1 LAEPFAAANELN
13 YKTEKTM
20 NDTLALTAVDVS
32 KESLEIKTDQHSFS
46 VPNTKKGLSRL
57 LRKVNTAENPFVIC
71 EATGGYERLLMH
83 TMQDADIPICR
94 ANPARIRAFA
104 KSEGVRAKTD
114 PIDARMILKFAQ
126 EKQLRPTIPM
136 EPERKRLAAYLD
148 RRTHLKD
155 EAVREKNRIQNS
167 PEEIHA
173 AINRMLQ
180 VLKAEIDL
188 IEEMIRETVNSH
200 ALIAAQV
207 ECLKQIKGVGEVTAW
222 VIIAFLG
229 EIDKLTRN
237 QLVALAGVAPFNRDS
252 GIFKGKRK
260 IIGGRA
266 KVRTTLYM
274 ATQTAARHN
283 PVINKYVEGLLSRG
297 KPYKCA
303 MVAAMRKLLIHMQ
316 SELKNLQL
324 EVAV

>member
-1 LAEPFAAANELN
+1 
-13 YKTEKTM
+13 M
-20 NDTLALTAVDVS
+20 NDTVTLTAVDVS
-32 KESLEIKTDQHSFS
+32 KESLEIKMIHRSFN
-46 VPNTKKGLSRL
+46 VPNTKKGIAQLI
-57 LRKVNTAENPFVIC
+57 RKMSPAENPFVVC

-104 KSEGVRAKTD
+104 RSEGVRAKTD

-126 EKQLRPTIPM
+126 EKELRPAVPL

-148 RRTHLKD
+148 RRSHLKD

-173 AINRMLQ
+173 AINRMLH
-180 VLKAEIDL
+180 VLGKEIDL
-188 IEEMIRETVNSH
+188 IEEMIRETISSH
-200 ALIAAQV
+200 ALISAQV
-207 ECLKQIKGVGEVTAW
+207 ECLKKIKGVGEVTAW
-222 VIIAFLG
+222 VVIAFLG

-274 ATQTAARHN
+274 ATQTASMHN
-283 PVINKYVEGLLSRG
+283 PVIKEYVEGLRARG

-303 MVAAMRKLLIHMQ
+303 MVAAMRKMLIHMQ
-316 SELKNLQL
+316 SELKKLEL
-324 EVAV
+324 EVA

>member
-1 LAEPFAAANELN
+1 
-13 YKTEKTM
+13 M
-20 NDTLALTAVDVS
+20 NDTVTLTAVDVS
-32 KESLEIKTDQHSFS
+32 KESLEIKMVHRSFN
-46 VPNTKKGLSRL
+46 VPNTKKGIAQLI
-57 LRKVNTAENPFVIC
+57 RKMSPAENPFVVC

-104 KSEGVRAKTD
+104 RSEGVRAKTD

-126 EKQLRPTIPM
+126 EKELRPAVPL

-148 RRTHLKD
+148 RRSHLKD

-173 AINRMLQ
+173 AINRMLH
-180 VLKAEIDL
+180 VLGKEIDL
-188 IEEMIRETVNSH
+188 IEEMIRETISSH
-200 ALIAAQV
+200 ALISAQV
-207 ECLKQIKGVGEVTAW
+207 ECLKKIKGVGEVTAW
-222 VIIAFLG
+222 VVIAFLG

-274 ATQTAARHN
+274 ATQTASMHN
-283 PVINKYVEGLLSRG
+283 PVIKEYVEGLRARG

-303 MVAAMRKLLIHMQ
+303 MVAAMRKMLIHMQ
-316 SELKNLQL
+316 SELKKLEL
-324 EVAV
+324 EVA

>member
-1 LAEPFAAANELN
+1 
-13 YKTEKTM
+13 M
-20 NDTLALTAVDVS
+20 NDTVTLTAVDVS
-32 KESLEIKTDQHSFS
+32 KESLEIKMVHRSFN
-46 VPNTKKGLSRL
+46 VPNTKKGIAQLI
-57 LRKVNTAENPFVIC
+57 RKMSPAENPFVVC

-126 EKQLRPTIPM
+126 EKELRPTVPL

-148 RRTHLKD
+148 RRNHLKD

-173 AINRMLQ
+173 AINRMLH
-180 VLKAEIDL
+180 VLGKEIDL
-188 IEEMIRETVNSH
+188 IEEMIRETISSH
-200 ALIAAQV
+200 ALISAQV
-207 ECLKQIKGVGEVTAW
+207 ECLKKIKGVGEVTAW
-222 VIIAFLG
+222 VVIAFLG

-274 ATQTAARHN
+274 ATQTASMHN
-283 PVINKYVEGLLSRG
+283 PVIKEYVEGLRARG

-303 MVAAMRKLLIHMQ
+303 MVAAMRKMLIHMQ
-316 SELKNLQL
+316 SELKKLEL
-324 EVAV
+324 EVA

>member
-20 NDTLALTAVDVS
+20 NDTVTLTAVDVS
-32 KESLEIKTDQHSFS
+32 KESLEIKMIHRSFN
-46 VPNTKKGLSRL
+46 VPNTKKGIAQLI
-57 LRKVNTAENPFVIC
+57 RKMSPAENPFVVC

-104 KSEGVRAKTD
+104 RSEGVRAKTD

-126 EKQLRPTIPM
+126 EKELRPAVPL

-148 RRTHLKD
+148 RRSHLKD

-173 AINRMLQ
+173 AINRMLH
-180 VLKAEIDL
+180 VLGKEIDL
-188 IEEMIRETVNSH
+188 IEEMIRETISSH
-200 ALIAAQV
+200 ALISAQV
-207 ECLKQIKGVGEVTAW
+207 ECLKKIKGVGEVTAW
-222 VIIAFLG
+222 VVIAFLG

-274 ATQTAARHN
+274 ATQTASMHN
-283 PVINKYVEGLLSRG
+283 PVIKEYVEGLRARG

-303 MVAAMRKLLIHMQ
+303 MVAAMRKMLIHMQ
-316 SELKNLQL
+316 SELKKLEL
-324 EVAV
+324 EVA

>member
-20 NDTLALTAVDVS
+20 NNTVTLTAVDVS
-32 KESLEIKTDQHSFS
+32 KESLEVKTVHRSFS
-46 VPNTKKGLSRL
+46 VPNTKKGISQ
-57 LRKVNTAENPFVIC
+57 LRRKMKPAENPFVIC

-83 TMQDADIPICR
+83 SMQDANIPICR

-104 KSEGVRAKTD
+104 RSEGIRAKTD

-126 EKQLRPTIPM
+126 EKELRPTVPM

-148 RRTHLKD
+148 RRHHLKD

-167 PEEIHA
+167 PEEMHA
-173 AINRMLQ
+173 SINRMLG
-180 VLKAEIDL
+180 VLKKEIDA
-188 IEEMIRETVNSH
+188 IEEMIRETISSH
-200 ALIAAQV
+200 ALICAQV
-207 ECLKQIKGVGEVTAW
+207 ECLKKIKGVGEVTAW

-274 ATQTAARHN
+274 ATHTASMHN
-283 PVINKYVEGLLSRG
+283 PVIKEYVEGLLSRG

-303 MVAAMRKLLIHMQ
+303 MVAAMRKMLIHMQ
-316 SELKNLQL
+316 SELKTLQL
-324 EVAV
+324 EVA